1 MLNDYLQAMSHS
13 QLVDHLLTLISQDH
27 RLYDRW
33 QAKIERAQTKQDFK
47 SLKKLI
53 TKGLPLKS
61 IWEYRKVADYF
72 ENAEQLI
79 ADVFAEAEHI
89 PSEDQLKLVF
99 AVYERLDKVHE
110 RLDDS
115 GGYRFVLMRIIATNL
130 TKIFRRQPWSSEQ
143 RADWLIQMIND
154 GHEEFPLIPDD
165 FKLTDEEQ
173 DICLFYLEEKMFDKA
188 VCWLDNH
195 VADKYL
201 LKDAACLLI
210 THNPQKAIEYCRQAL
225 THLLNISNNA
235 S

>member
-1 MLNDYLQAMSHS
+1 M
-13 QLVDHLLTLISQDH
+13 
-27 RLYDRW
+27 
-33 QAKIERAQTKQDFK
+33 
-47 SLKKLI
+47 
-53 TKGLPLKS
+53 
-61 IWEYRKVADYF
+61 
-72 ENAEQLI
+72 
-79 ADVFAEAEHI
+79 
-89 PSEDQLKLVF
+89 KLVF
-99 AVYERLDKVHE
+99 AVYDRLDKVHE

-115 GGYRFVLMRIIATNL
+115 GGYRFVLMGIIATNL

-143 RADWLIQMIND
+143 RADWLIQMINA

-165 FKLTDEEQ
+165 FKLTDEETQFLYKSTGKEQ

-225 THLLNISNNA
+225 THILNISSNA
-235 S
+235 SYSEAVKLLDHLYLQLPEQEAIQQQFTTLILEVAFENKRRPNMIKLLRQTFSELTF